1 MYGETPMAKSEK
13 RFKAPPPKVF
23 NKPKRP
29 LSAKVLIAE
38 TRTPGT
44 GICEPNRNTAKT
56 KSVKKMRRRVS
67 LSANAF
73 LMKVNIRSP
82 RLIHQLQ

>member
-38 TRTPGT
+38 TRTPEREKDAT
-44 GICEPNRNTAKT
+44 TRI
-56 KSVKKMRRRVS
+56 
-67 LSANAF
+67 F
-73 LMKVNIRSP
+73 IRKC
-82 RLIHQLQ
+82 IFNKGKH